1 MRGLNSIR
9 NASFWSLHGSEILVT
24 NTHAPNE
31 YMVISP
37 RDGSEIAGLAEIEKA
52 YVDILFALE
61 RVRPQTE

>member
-9 NASFWSLHGSEILVT
+9 NASFWSLHGSAILFA

-31 YMVISP
+31 YMVIDP
-37 RDGSEIAGLAEIEKA
+37 REGFDIAVLAEFEKA
-52 YVDILFALE
+52 YVDLLFALE